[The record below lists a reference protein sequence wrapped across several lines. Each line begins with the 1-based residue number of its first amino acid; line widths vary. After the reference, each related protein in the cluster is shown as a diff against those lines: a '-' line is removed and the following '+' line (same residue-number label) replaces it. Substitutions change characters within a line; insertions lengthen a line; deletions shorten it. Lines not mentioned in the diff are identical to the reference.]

1 ITSDAW
7 IQRVKA
13 ALDRQQFVGV
23 KVRMRSRGIRGI
35 RLGHGDDDISVR
47 VQGDDLDLLAEVG
60 DAVARLMKEVKGLG
74 NVQHSLE
81 EMRQE
86 LSIRVDRERAADLGL
101 TVEDVGQALQIALSG
116 VVVTD
121 YIEGD
126 RKFDVRLRLPYRE
139 IQTVRDLES
148 IILFSKERQQQAIYL
163 GDLAHVQLVPSP
175 LKILRDRQQ
184 RIVEISG
191 SISGEHSLR
200 EVNQDVWRRL
210 ADYTPPPGFTLYDG
224 GSLEFLEQSRHT
236 GQILLGLAIFLVL
249 VVMAV
254 QYESLRNPLV
264 ILFSVP
270 FAAIGVTTAIR
281 VLEIPLS
288 MPVWLGMIMLAGI
301 VVNNAI
307 VLVEYIELERRR
319 GSAVKEAIIQA
330 ARLRLRPI
338 LMTTLTTVVGMLPL
352 ALGLGEGSEM
362 LQPLA
367 ITIVWGLSFSTVVT
381 LILVPCVYRL
391 AQRG

>member
-1 ITSDAW
+1 M
-7 IQRVKA
+7 A
-13 ALDRQQFVGV
+13 ALNRPQFVGV

-47 VQGDDLDLLAEVG
+47 VQGDDLELLAEVG

-86 LSIRVDRERAADLGL
+86 LSIRVGRDRAADLGL
-101 TVEDVGQALQIALSG
+101 TVEDVGQALQIALNG

-148 IILFSKERQQQAIYL
+148 ILLFSRNRQQQAIYL
-163 GDLAHVQLVPSP
+163 GDLASVELVPSP
-175 LKILRDRQQ
+175 LTILRDLQQ

-191 SISGEHSLR
+191 SVSGQRSLR
-200 EVNQDVWRRL
+200 EVNQEVWRRL
-210 ADYTPPPGFTLYDG
+210 ADCTPPPGFTLYDG

-236 GQILLGLAIFLVL
+236 GQVLLGLAIFLVL

-264 ILFSVP
+264 ILISVP
-270 FAAIGVTTAIR
+270 FAAIGVATAIR

-319 GSAVKEAIIQA
+319 GSAVTEAIVQA

-352 ALGLGEGSEM
+352 ALSLGEGSEM

-367 ITIVWGLSFSTVVT
+367 ITIVWGLSFSTLVT